1 MRFLANRND
10 KIMIMQNIKNI
21 FVGFLV
27 SFIGSIP
34 LGYLNVVG
42 FEIYIK
48 RGLLTTVCFLLGV
61 ILIEFIVIYFTLIFA
76 NRLASN
82 KKLTKF
88 IEGFSIIFMIVLAF
102 VFFFT
107 ASKTTTED
115 NDFSD
120 FGYWGTFT
128 IGIVLSCLN
137 FVQIPFWTGWNLY
150 LLNGNYIEVSDARK
164 YFYVFGTIA
173 GTFSGMLVLILSLNY
188 FASNV
193 DFISK
198 YLMRI
203 IIPLIFLGL
212 GIFQAVKFYKKYNK

>member
-1 MRFLANRND
+1 
-10 KIMIMQNIKNI
+10 MQYLKNI
-21 FVGFLV
+21 LVGFLV

-42 FEIYIK
+42 FEIYSK

-61 ILIEFIVIYFTLIFA
+61 ILIEFFVIYFTLIFA

-88 IEGFSIIFMIVLAF
+88 IEGFSIIFMVVLAF
-102 VFFFT
+102 VFYFT
-107 ASKTTTED
+107 ASKSTNEG
-115 NDFSD
+115 NEFSD

-128 IGIVLSCLN
+128 TGIVLNCLN

-150 LLNGNYIEVSDARK
+150 LLNGNYIEVSNNRK
-164 YFYVFGTIA
+164 YFYVLGTIV
-173 GTFSGMLVLILSLNY
+173 GTFFGMLVLILSLHY

-193 DFISK
+193 DFLSK
-198 YLMRI
+198 YLMKF
-203 IIPLIFLGL
+203 IIPFVFLAL
-212 GIFQAVKFYKKYNK
+212 GIFQAVKFYKKYFRKD